1 MVGDKVFQKCFTR
14 NLVKKRIGIKE
25 LYFSKHKNE
34 HAAQS
39 KDSKSTQ
46 RRKSIHIKERIHFHP
61 RVITLSYLRYLN
73 HHVYKMQLKSNKKKQ
88 NHRTRLTSVMKLHVG
103 LTLINLIRIQSRPPK
118 SFGTKA

>member
-1 MVGDKVFQKCFTR
+1 MFQKCFTR
-14 NLVKKRIGIKE
+14 NLVKKGIGIKE

-46 RRKSIHIKERIHFHP
+46 RRKSINIKERIHFHP
-61 RVITLSYLRYLN
+61 RMITYELLEISKPSCIQN
-73 HHVYKMQLKSNKKKQ
+73 AAQEQQKKNKTKQ

-103 LTLINLIRIQSRPPK
+103 LTLINLIRIQS
-118 SFGTKA
+118 